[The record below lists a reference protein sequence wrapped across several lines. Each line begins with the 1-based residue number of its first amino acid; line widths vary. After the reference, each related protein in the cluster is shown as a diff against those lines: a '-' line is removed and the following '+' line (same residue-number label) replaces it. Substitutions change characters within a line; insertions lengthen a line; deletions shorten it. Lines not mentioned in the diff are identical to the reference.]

1 MPHSLDSGACGL
13 RDPQSAGSL
22 TALRDFTETCGLVRQ
37 TQRLFALIGSISSE
51 PKEAK

>member
-22 TALRDFTETCGLVRQ
+22 TALRDFTHRLV
-37 TQRLFALIGSISSE
+37 ALYDRHRDYLL
-51 PKEAK
+51 